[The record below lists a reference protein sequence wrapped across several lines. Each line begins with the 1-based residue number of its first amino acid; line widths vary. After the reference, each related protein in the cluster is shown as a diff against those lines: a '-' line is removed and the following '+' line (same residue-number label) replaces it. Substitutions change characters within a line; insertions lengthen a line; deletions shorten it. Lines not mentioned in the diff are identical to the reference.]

1 MVNLIINAL
10 GTGEIILL
18 LIGVILTILFYLL
31 IAVIIRYI
39 SRKK

>member
-1 MVNLIINAL
+1 MVNLIISAL
-10 GTGEIILL
+10 GIGEIIFL

-39 SRKK
+39 NRKK

>member
-1 MVNLIINAL
+1 MGNLIINAL
-10 GTGEIILL
+10 GTGEIIIL